1 MIITQFE
8 ALAIIGFVRHISPLS
23 AQALQAWKAG
33 GKYDQCKTPQN
44 SGLSSFYVSRNM
56 TLTKKFSGLR
66 SYVSTASTAGL
77 VEKISH
83 YPEIS
88 NPITSTYSIMVLHP
102 SEMRFLQLKSRAIY
116 IFPV

>member
-56 TLTKKFSGLR
+56 T
-66 SYVSTASTAGL
+66 
-77 VEKISH
+77 
-83 YPEIS
+83 
-88 NPITSTYSIMVLHP
+88 
-102 SEMRFLQLKSRAIY
+102 
-116 IFPV
+116 